1 MSLWHKQQ
9 LKGEKIIL
17 KKLANIFEHKKRALI
32 IGIGGGADVVS
43 TLPIRRYLQTK
54 NINSFIGGVAWQWA
68 WTVDPKPGPR
78 SINEII
84 NCQKISETVAIVDSK
99 TFIPRTRGEYPEL
112 IISKLYNTHLLL
124 IDITKGVKGI
134 VYGLETAINYLG
146 CDLFIG
152 VDAGGDVLETGKERG
167 IRSPEADSA
176 MLAAMTKLE
185 TPSLLAVVGLGLDG
199 ELTLQEIRRN
209 YLKCKRHGGYYGSYR
224 LTSQDLQFYREC
236 IDNGIKT
243 GVGALILEAARGVRK
258 SFIKSDKPYPV
269 EISSLA
275 TRILFFNPKVV
286 FNYVNEISRIIE
298 NTTHF
303 DEINRAIFQLG
314 IKPMQEREKEFLAKS
329 EKIPL

>member
-1 MSLWHKQQ
+1 M
-9 LKGEKIIL
+9 
-17 KKLANIFEHKKRALI
+17 KKLASLFEHKKRALI

-84 NCQKISETVAIVDSK
+84 NCQKISDTVAIVDSK
-99 TFIPRTRGEYPEL
+99 TFIPGTRGEYPES
-112 IISKLYNTHLLL
+112 IISKLYNTRPLL

-134 VYGLETAINYLG
+134 VYGLKTAINYLG

-152 VDAGGDVLETGKERG
+152 VDAGGDVLETGKEKG

-185 TPSLLAVVGLGLDG
+185 TPNVLAVVGLGLDG
-199 ELTLQEIRRN
+199 ELTLHELRRSIS
-209 YLKCKRHGGYYGSYR
+209 KCKRHGGYYGSYK
-224 LTSQDLQFYREC
+224 LTSQDLQFYKEC
-236 IDNGIKT
+236 IENGIKT
-243 GVGALILEAARGVRK
+243 GVGTLILEAARGIRK

-269 EISSLA
+269 KISSLA
-275 TRILFFNPKVV
+275 TKILFFNPKIV
-286 FNYVNEISRIIE
+286 FNYVNVISRTIE
-298 NTTHF
+298 KTTQF
-303 DEINRAIFQLG
+303 EEINRAIFQLG
-314 IKPMQEREKEFLAKS
+314 IKPMQEREREFLAKS
-329 EKIPL
+329 EKLLL